1 MMTTIPVPT
10 YLLDIGQLEEI
21 REQAYA
27 FIAIEGECERALAC
41 IKALN
46 AEIVARGHTPAVADQ
61 WNPCPAPRAG
71 WPVKLR
77 LVP

>member
-10 YLLDIGQLEEI
+10 YIFTDDELESLRATLVDMAEDDPH
-21 REQAYA
+21 Y
-27 FIAIEGECERALAC
+27 ECERALAC
-41 IKALN
+41 IGAIIH
-46 AEIVARGHTPAVADQ
+46 EERARRRP
-61 WNPCPAPRAG
+61 PPRAG